1 VTRVARA
8 IPPTL
13 NGVTMKLRIPID
25 VKIDAICANLQ
36 ALEQLL
42 SEAARRSAEA
52 SELIQQHECNG
63 AIGAILGLD
72 DVLDSA
78 KSLYGAALALH
89 RTTD

>member
-1 VTRVARA
+1 
-8 IPPTL
+8 
-13 NGVTMKLRIPID
+13 MKLTIPGD

-63 AIGAILGLD
+63 AIGTILGLD

-78 KSLYGAALALH
+78 KFLYGAAVALY
-89 RTTD
+89 RTTE